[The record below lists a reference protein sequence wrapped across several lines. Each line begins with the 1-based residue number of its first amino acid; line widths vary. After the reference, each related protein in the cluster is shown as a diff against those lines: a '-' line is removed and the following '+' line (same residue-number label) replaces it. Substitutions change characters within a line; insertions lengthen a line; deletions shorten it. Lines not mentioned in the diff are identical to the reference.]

1 MKVKINCDSTCDLS
15 PELIEKYGIDIQPLY
30 VVRGGQ
36 DYRDGLEINPEDIYA
51 HVAAGGDLCSTSAVS
66 VSDYMGLFAAQKAKY
81 EEILHFSISSSMSA
95 CYQNAC
101 IAAGDYEGIY
111 PVDSKN
117 LSTAIGLLAISACE
131 MAEKGMSGEEI
142 YKAICEMSDRVE
154 ASFVVDSIDYLHKG
168 GRCSSV
174 AALGANLLGLKPCI
188 NVIDGAML
196 AGKKYRGK
204 IFKCILQYVRERLE
218 GREDIDTRR
227 IFITNSGGFTD
238 EELALVEAEVKKYQN
253 FDEILHTRAGCT
265 ISSHCGPKTL
275 GIIFARK

>member
-30 VVRGGQ
+30 VVKGGH
-36 DYRDGLEINPEDIYA
+36 DYRDGLEINPDDIYA

-66 VSDYMGLFAAQKAKY
+66 VSDYMELFAAQKAQH

-95 CYQNAC
+95 CYQNSC
-101 IAAGDYEGIY
+101 IAAAEYEGIY

-117 LSTAIGLLAISACE
+117 LSTAIGLQALAACE

-142 YKAICEMSDRVE
+142 HKAICEMSEKVE

-204 IFKCILQYVRERLE
+204 IFKCIMQYVRERLE
-218 GREDIDTRR
+218 GRDDIDTHR

-238 EELALVEAEVKKYQN
+238 EELAQVEAEVRKYQD